1 MDLKRNF
8 GWVVRTMPPNNQSR
22 RLLSLGIVAL
32 VLMGTLT
39 ARMWFLQA
47 IKAETNEEIVLSVR
61 TRTIRLYPERG
72 RIFDAKGRVVA
83 DNKRVLTATI
93 DRDVIRDPE
102 DRLLMFQR
110 LSGPLQISIEGLFKR
125 YEDKR
130 FGPLEALPLKED
142 ISEEVAQFL
151 VERSEDY
158 PGIYIREDWKRNY
171 PYGAIGSHVIG
182 YMGAILEKNLAYYR
196 AIGYDPNERVGGYG
210 VEQSYETILRGTP
223 GYVRYEVNA
232 QGKLLRLEE
241 RVEPIVGNDIVLA
254 VDMEMQQF
262 AEQTLETQLAMRRR
276 VEAGIV
282 KLEDGTPDPANPGP
296 VYYKAPAGSVVMMN
310 QDNGQVL
317 AMASSPRFDSRWFT
331 AGVSTEKFA
340 QVFPKSEDPD
350 QSILVNRAVSGR
362 YNLGSSFKPF
372 VAFAALD
379 SGQLSG
385 GADYEYLDLGSYK
398 LQSIPNGRCQSGVKC
413 VFRNAICASTGS
425 PCRYGVVN
433 VESALAVSSDAFFYK
448 IGEQILT
455 ERGYQPILE
464 NEVRKFGFGSPT
476 NIDLPY
482 EYAGTIPSKALKKR
496 MADIGAISEESGQA
510 YYVGDQILFSI
521 GQGLLSATPIQA
533 ATAYGALG
541 NGGNVMK
548 PHVVKAILAPGTQDI
563 KPGVANI
570 GFMNIPDSS
579 QVVERFDDEPPTS
592 TLGLSEE
599 SLKPIV
605 RGLQRVIRGPG
616 TNFGS
621 YHKTTGELLFRGYPY
636 AELPIAGKTG
646 TAQGLG
652 NLPWNDSS
660 AFGAFS
666 LSPRAEYKYAAFAY
680 LEKSGYGS
688 QAAAPVVKCMYVA
701 LAGKYRFDSVNAAD
715 PLNTNSSLAAQ
726 PTYLRNPSCLVSGRS
741 ESRD

>member
-1 MDLKRNF
+1 
-8 GWVVRTMPPNNQSR
+8 MPPNNQSR

-47 IKAETNEEIVLSVR
+47 VKAETNEQIVLSVR

-72 RIFDAKGRVVA
+72 RIFDVKGRVVA

-93 DRDVIRDPE
+93 DRQVIRDPE

-110 LSGPLQISIEGLFKR
+110 LSGPLQISVEGLFKR

-142 ISEEVAQFL
+142 ISEETAQFL

-171 PYGAIGSHVIG
+171 PFGAIGSHVIG

-196 AIGYDPNERVGGYG
+196 SIGYDPNERVGGYG

-241 RVEPIVGNDIVLA
+241 RVEPIVGNDIVLS

-262 AEQTLETQLAMRRR
+262 AEQALETQLAMRRR
-276 VEAGIV
+276 VEAGII
-282 KLEDGTPDPANPGP
+282 KLEDGTPDPAHPEP
-296 VYYKAPAGSVVMMN
+296 MYYKAPAGSVVMVN

-317 AMASSPRFDSRWFT
+317 AMASYPRFDSRWFT

-340 QVFPKSEDPD
+340 QVFPKSDDPD
-350 QSILVNRAVSGR
+350 LSILVNRAVSGR

-372 VAFAALD
+372 VAYAALD
-379 SGQLSG
+379 TGQLPG
-385 GADYEYLDLGSYK
+385 GAEYKYQDLGSYK
-398 LQSIPNGRCQSGVKC
+398 LESIPNGRCQDGVKC

-425 PCRYGVVN
+425 PCQYGPVN

-482 EYAGTIPSKALKKR
+482 EYAGTIPNKALKKR
-496 MADIGAISEESGQA
+496 MADIGAISKESGKA

-521 GQGLLSATPIQA
+521 GQGLLSATPIQV
-533 ATAYGALG
+533 ATAYGVLG
-541 NGGNVMK
+541 NGGNVMQ
-548 PHVVKAILAPGTQDI
+548 PHVVKAILVPGTPDI
-563 KPGVANI
+563 KPGVADI
-570 GFMNIPDSS
+570 SFMNIPGAS
-579 QVVERFDDEPPTS
+579 QVVERFDDEAPIS
-592 TLGLSEE
+592 TLDMTGDRRD
-599 SLKPIV
+599 PIV

-616 TNFGS
+616 VNFGS

-646 TAQGLG
+646 TAQGFG

-660 AFGAFS
+660 AFGALS
-666 LSPRAEYKYAAFAY
+666 LSPRPEYKYAAFAY

-688 QAAAPVVKCMYVA
+688 QAAAPVVKCMYIA
-701 LAGKYRFDSVNAAD
+701 LAGKYRFDPVNAAD
-715 PLNTNSSLAAQ
+715 PLNTNSNLAAQ

>member
-1 MDLKRNF
+1 MSTTAIVPAHEVQVTEVTLSEPKVNKAGGKGVQLKYAGQPFQLRLPRSKF
-8 GWVVRTMPPNNQSR
+8 PAGLISR
-22 RLLSLGIVAL
+22 EDAASGNVNYSLIASLKGCDPFA
-32 VLMGTLT
+32 
-39 ARMWFLQA
+39 
-47 IKAETNEEIVLSVR
+47 K
-61 TRTIRLYPERG
+61 ERS
-72 RIFDAKGRVVA
+72 
-83 DNKRVLTATI
+83 T
-93 DRDVIRDPE
+93 DPE
-102 DRLLMFQR
+102 M
-110 LSGPLQISIEGLFKR
+110 
-125 YEDKR
+125 
-130 FGPLEALPLKED
+130 
-142 ISEEVAQFL
+142 
-151 VERSEDY
+151 
-158 PGIYIREDWKRNY
+158 
-171 PYGAIGSHVIG
+171 
-182 YMGAILEKNLAYYR
+182 
-196 AIGYDPNERVGGYG
+196 
-210 VEQSYETILRGTP
+210 
-223 GYVRYEVNA
+223 
-232 QGKLLRLEE
+232 
-241 RVEPIVGNDIVLA
+241 
-254 VDMEMQQF
+254 
-262 AEQTLETQLAMRRR
+262 
-276 VEAGIV
+276 
-282 KLEDGTPDPANPGP
+282 GP
-296 VYYKAPAGSVVMMN
+296 VYNFMLDLQELLVSWATENSAKLFGKKRSVESV
-310 QDNGQVL
+310 
-317 AMASSPRFDSRWFT
+317 RDSFKNLLS
-331 AGVSTEKFA
+331 VSTEKQGDEYVPNGKYPPSLRLKVPVYDGRVTMDAVNSQMIPYHLTVDSLKSVFPKYVEANLVISPSVYVIGQGFGVTWGIKFA
-340 QVFPKSEDPD
+340 QVFPKTEDPD
-350 QSILVNRAVSGR
+350 LSILVNRAVSGR

-385 GADYEYLDLGSYK
+385 GSEYEYLDLGSYK
-398 LQSIPNGRCQSGVKC
+398 LQSIPNGRCQDGVKC

-482 EYAGTIPSKALKKR
+482 EYAGTIPNKALKKR
-496 MADIGAISEESGQA
+496 MADIGAISKESGQA

-521 GQGLLSATPIQA
+521 GQGLLSATPIQT
-533 ATAYGALG
+533 ATAYGTLG

-548 PHVVKAILAPGTQDI
+548 PHVVKAILTPGTPD
-563 KPGVANI
+563 KKGVANI
-570 GFMNIPDSS
+570 GFINIPDSS
-579 QVVERFDDEPPTS
+579 QVVERFDDEQPAS

-616 TNFGS
+616 TNFGT

-646 TAQGLG
+646 TAQGFG

-688 QAAAPVVKCMYVA
+688 QAAAPVVKCMYIA
-701 LAGKYRFDSVNAAD
+701 LAGKYRFDPLTAAD
-715 PLNTNSSLAAQ
+715 PLNTNGSLAAQ